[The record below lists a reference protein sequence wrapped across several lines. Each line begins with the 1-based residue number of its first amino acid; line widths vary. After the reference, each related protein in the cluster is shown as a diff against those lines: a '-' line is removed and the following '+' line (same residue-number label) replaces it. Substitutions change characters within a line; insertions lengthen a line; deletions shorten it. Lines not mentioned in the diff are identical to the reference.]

1 MVGDPR
7 EFLQKLFDIALKACH
22 PKNCLPSYIP
32 PQPNK
37 GRSIVIGAGKAS
49 GAMAET
55 VEQHWTGIFDGQII
69 VPYGYSRPCRQ
80 IRISEAS
87 HPVPDREGFLA
98 TQKILDLIS
107 GLSENDLVLALISGG
122 GSSLMTSPVPGVS
135 FADKQKIN
143 KELLRC
149 GAPISDINLVR
160 AKISS
165 VKGGRLLERC
175 YPSKV
180 HTLIIS
186 DVPGDDPSL
195 VASGPT
201 FKKNVD
207 SAKVIKI
214 IDKYKLDVPKSIL
227 KHLENNLDGNPE
239 EIENGN
245 YDIIASTS
253 TAILAAKGFA
263 EKEGLGVTIIS
274 ETVEGEA
281 KLVAREMAKQ
291 VIKSQKKP
299 HLYLS
304 GGETTVSLKGSG
316 MGGPNTEFLL
326 SLSIALDSKE
336 GVYAISCDTDGIDGN
351 GDHAGAI
358 IQPDTLLRATTAG
371 LDPNEYLRNNNSYVF
386 FDTIG
391 DLIITGPT
399 YTNVSDFRA
408 ILIL

>member
-1 MVGDPR
+1 
-7 EFLQKLFDIALKACH
+7 
-22 PKNCLPSYIP
+22 LPGYIP

-37 GRSIVIGAGKAS
+37 GRSIVVGAGKAS
-49 GAMAET
+49 GAMAEA
-55 VEQHWTGIFDGQII
+55 VEQHWIKPFEGQVI
-69 VPYGYSRPCRQ
+69 VPYGYSKPCQQ
-80 IRISEAS
+80 ILVSEAS
-87 HPVPDREGFLA
+87 HPVPDHEGLLA
-98 TQKILDLIS
+98 TQKILNLIS

-122 GSSLMTSPVPGVS
+122 GSSLMTSPVPGVTFS
-135 FADKQKIN
+135 DKQKIN

-149 GAPISDINLVR
+149 GAPISEINLVR
-160 AKISS
+160 AMISS

-201 FKKNVD
+201 FKKKVD
-207 SAKVIKI
+207 GAEVIKI

-227 KHLENNLDGNPE
+227 KNLENKLDGTLE
-239 EIENGN
+239 KIENGN
-245 YDIIASTS
+245 HNIIASAS
-253 TAILAAKGFA
+253 TAIMAAKGSA
-263 EKEGLGVTIIS
+263 EKKGLEVTIIS

-281 KLVAREMAKQ
+281 KLVARDMAKQ
-291 VIKSQKKP
+291 IVKSQNKP

-304 GGETTVSLKGSG
+304 GGETTVSLEGSG
-316 MGGPNTEFLL
+316 KGGPNTEFLL
-326 SLSIALDSKE
+326 SLAIALNSKE
-336 GVYAISCDTDGIDGN
+336 GVFAISCDTDGIDGN
-351 GDHAGAI
+351 GNHAGAI

-371 LDPNEYLRNNNSYVF
+371 LDPNEFLRKNNSYVF

-408 ILIL
+408 LLIL

>member
-1 MVGDPR
+1 MIGDPR
-7 EFLQKLFDIALKACH
+7 EFLQKLFHTALNACH
-22 PKNCLPSYIP
+22 PKNCLPGYIP

-49 GAMAET
+49 GAMAEA
-55 VEQHWTGIFDGQII
+55 VEQHWFKPFEGQVI
-69 VPYGYSRPCRQ
+69 VPYGYSKPCQQ
-80 IRISEAS
+80 ILVSEAS
-87 HPVPDREGFLA
+87 HPVPDYEGFLA
-98 TQKILDLIS
+98 TQKILNLIS

-122 GSSLMTSPVPGVS
+122 GSSLMVSPVPGVTFS
-135 FADKQKIN
+135 DKQKIN

-149 GAPISDINLVR
+149 GAPISEINLVR
-160 AKISS
+160 AMISS

-201 FKKNVD
+201 FKKKVD
-207 SAKVIKI
+207 GAEVIKI

-227 KHLENNLDGNPE
+227 KNLENKLDGTPE
-239 EIENGN
+239 KIENGN
-245 YDIIASTS
+245 HNIIASAS
-253 TAILAAKGFA
+253 TAIMAAKGSA
-263 EKEGLGVTIIS
+263 EKEGLEVTIIS

-291 VIKSQKKP
+291 IVNSQNKP

-304 GGETTVSLKGSG
+304 GGETTVSLEGSG
-316 MGGPNTEFLL
+316 KGGPNTEFLL
-326 SLSIALDSKE
+326 SLAIALNSKE
-336 GVYAISCDTDGIDGN
+336 GVFAISCDTDGIDGN
-351 GDHAGAI
+351 GNHAGAI

-371 LDPNEYLRNNNSYVF
+371 LDPNEFLRKNNSYVF

-399 YTNVSDFRA
+399 FTNVSDFRA
-408 ILIL
+408 LLVL

>member
-1 MVGDPR
+1 MIGDPR
-7 EFLQKLFDIALKACH
+7 EFLQKLFHTALNACH
-22 PKNCLPSYIP
+22 PKNCLPGYIP

-49 GAMAET
+49 GAMAEA
-55 VEQHWTGIFDGQII
+55 VEQHWFKPFEGQVI
-69 VPYGYSRPCRQ
+69 VPYGYSKPCQQ
-80 IRISEAS
+80 ILVSEAS
-87 HPVPDREGFLA
+87 HPVPDHEGFLA
-98 TQKILDLIS
+98 TQKILNLIS

-122 GSSLMTSPVPGVS
+122 GSSLMVSPVPGVTFS
-135 FADKQKIN
+135 DKQKIN

-149 GAPISDINLVR
+149 GAPISEINLVR
-160 AKISS
+160 AMISS

-201 FKKNVD
+201 FKKKVD
-207 SAKVIKI
+207 GAEVIKI

-227 KHLENNLDGNPE
+227 KNLENKLDGTPE
-239 EIENGN
+239 KIENGN
-245 YDIIASTS
+245 HNIIASAS
-253 TAILAAKGFA
+253 TAIMAAKDSA
-263 EKEGLGVTIIS
+263 EKEGLEVTIIS

-291 VIKSQKKP
+291 IVNSQNKP

-304 GGETTVSLKGSG
+304 GGETTVSLEGSG
-316 MGGPNTEFLL
+316 KGGPNTEFLL
-326 SLSIALDSKE
+326 SLAIALNSKE
-336 GVYAISCDTDGIDGN
+336 GVFAISCDTDGIDGN
-351 GDHAGAI
+351 GNHAGAI

-371 LDPNEYLRNNNSYVF
+371 LDPNEFLRKNNSYVF

-399 YTNVSDFRA
+399 FTNVSDFRA
-408 ILIL
+408 LLVL

>member
-1 MVGDPR
+1 MIGDPR
-7 EFLQKLFDIALKACH
+7 EFLQKLFHTALNACH
-22 PKNCLPSYIP
+22 PKNCLPGYIP

-49 GAMAET
+49 GAMAEA
-55 VEQHWTGIFDGQII
+55 VEQHWFKPFEGQVI
-69 VPYGYSRPCRQ
+69 VPYGYSKPCQQ
-80 IRISEAS
+80 ILVSEAS
-87 HPVPDREGFLA
+87 HPVPDYEGFLA
-98 TQKILDLIS
+98 TQKILNLIS

-122 GSSLMTSPVPGVS
+122 GSSLMVSPVPGVTFS
-135 FADKQKIN
+135 DKQKIN

-149 GAPISDINLVR
+149 GAPISEINLVR
-160 AKISS
+160 AMISS

-201 FKKNVD
+201 FKKKVD
-207 SAKVIKI
+207 GAEVIKI

-227 KHLENNLDGNPE
+227 KNLENKLDGTPE
-239 EIENGN
+239 KIENGN
-245 YDIIASTS
+245 HNIIASAS
-253 TAILAAKGFA
+253 TAIMAAKDSA
-263 EKEGLGVTIIS
+263 EKEGLEVTIIS

-291 VIKSQKKP
+291 IVNSQNKP

-304 GGETTVSLKGSG
+304 GGETTVSLEGSG
-316 MGGPNTEFLL
+316 KGGPNTEFLL
-326 SLSIALDSKE
+326 SLAIALNSKE
-336 GVYAISCDTDGIDGN
+336 GVFAISCDTDGIDGN
-351 GDHAGAI
+351 GNHAGAI

-371 LDPNEYLRNNNSYVF
+371 LDPNEFLRKNNSYVF

-399 YTNVSDFRA
+399 FTNVSDFRA
-408 ILIL
+408 LLVL

>member
-1 MVGDPR
+1 MIGDPR
-7 EFLQKLFDIALKACH
+7 EFLQKLFHTALNACH
-22 PKNCLPSYIP
+22 PKNCLPGYIP

-49 GAMAET
+49 GAMAEA
-55 VEQHWTGIFDGQII
+55 VEQHWIKPFEGQVI
-69 VPYGYSRPCRQ
+69 VPYGYSKPCQQ
-80 IRISEAS
+80 ILVSEAS
-87 HPVPDREGFLA
+87 HPVPDHEGLLA
-98 TQKILDLIS
+98 TQKILNLIS

-122 GSSLMTSPVPGVS
+122 GSSLMASPVPGVTFS
-135 FADKQKIN
+135 DKQKIN

-149 GAPISDINLVR
+149 GAPISEINLVR
-160 AKISS
+160 AMISS

-201 FKKNVD
+201 FKKTVD
-207 SAKVIKI
+207 GAEVIKI

-227 KHLENNLDGNPE
+227 KYLKNNLDGTPE
-239 EIENGN
+239 NIENGN
-245 YDIIASTS
+245 HNIIASAS
-253 TAILAAKGFA
+253 TAIMAAKGSA
-263 EKEGLGVTIIS
+263 EKEGLEVTIIS

-291 VIKSQKKP
+291 IVNSQNKP

-304 GGETTVSLKGSG
+304 GGETTVSLEGSG
-316 MGGPNTEFLL
+316 KGGPNTEFLL
-326 SLSIALDSKE
+326 SLAIALNSKE
-336 GVYAISCDTDGIDGN
+336 GVFAISCDTDGIDGN
-351 GDHAGAI
+351 GNHAGAI

-371 LDPNEYLRNNNSYVF
+371 LDPNEFLRKNNSYVF

-408 ILIL
+408 LLVL